1 MKEAIAQ
8 NSLCIFSVF
17 DSFNIGWRFLGYARN
32 DNNATCLGDSSTT
45 LGMTS
50 IELGMTSIELG
61 MTSSVN
67 SHPPGRRQTWTFQ
80 GRDSLGGADKDHT
93 AGHGGNKLLTYSVA
107 PDAREP
113 LP

>member
-32 DNNATCLGDSSTT
+32 DNNATSLGDSSTA

-50 IELGMTSIELG
+50 SEQE

-67 SHPPGRRQTWTFQ
+67 SHPPRLRQTWTFQ
-80 GRDSLGGADKDHT
+80 GRDSLDDADKDHT
-93 AGHGGNKLLTYSVA
+93 AGHGGNKPQPYSAA

-113 LP
+113 